1 MADNMDVE
9 CEDVTSVHYWIGKI
23 CGHESQIKEAIST
36 LMANNVFITVQTLQS
51 EIIRKQSE
59 GLAQA
64 LLEAEDRSF

>member
-1 MADNMDVE
+1 MDVE

-23 CGHESQIKEAIST
+23 CGHENQIKEAISILT
-36 LMANNVFITVQTLQS
+36 ANNVFITARTLQH

-64 LLEAEDRSF
+64 LREAEEQHRSF